1 MRDSAV
7 TGKTV
12 CLDAATIHKC
22 ASPDELKQA
31 VLAKLKVPAGQ
42 ANACLELEGK
52 ALPRDKPL
60 DIGMESA
67 TGPIMLT
74 LSPQGL
80 LGGA

>member
-12 CLDAATIHKC
+12 CLDAATIRKC
-22 ASPDELKQA
+22 ATPDELKQA

-42 ANACLELEGK
+42 VNACLELEGK
-52 ALPRDKPL
+52 ALPEDKPL